1 MQPIQVNLKFI
12 QENLA
17 VFSFCI
23 SLLALV
29 ATWGNFWNSRRVFL
43 ASNYPKIKAKLYLL
57 NRSTLPV
64 YDVRNE
70 SDKITANDLR
80 IEVGIR
86 TWLEFSV
93 FRGRWFTYTVEKF
106 TRLKPLESFV
116 PSGMSS
122 DDLIQWLKERGYEP
136 APPVSVED
144 QKIHSCIS
152 IKKSYR
158 VRLDVYYTSNV
169 FGANKICRISKKYKL
184 ISCFNSEAI
193 DPRDKFY
200 WKLVE

>member
-1 MQPIQVNLKFI
+1 MQPIQVNLKLI

-43 ASNYPKIKAKLYLL
+43 ASNYPKIKAKLYLP
-57 NRSTLPV
+57 NRYTLPV

-86 TWLEFSV
+86 RWLEFSV
-93 FRGRWFTYTVEKF
+93 FRGRWFTYTVEKL

-122 DDLIQWLKERGYEP
+122 DDLIQWLKERDYEP
-136 APPVSVED
+136 APPVSIED

-152 IKKSYR
+152 IEKSYR

-184 ISCFNSEAI
+184 TSYSNSKAI
-193 DPRDKFY
+193 DPRDEFY